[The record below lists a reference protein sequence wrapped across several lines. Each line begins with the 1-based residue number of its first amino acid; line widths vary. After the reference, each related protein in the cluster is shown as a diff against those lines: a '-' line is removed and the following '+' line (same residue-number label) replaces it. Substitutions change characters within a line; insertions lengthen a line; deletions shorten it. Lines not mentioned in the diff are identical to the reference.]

1 MGLGFAVASPCGL
14 RGTGG
19 LPACSK
25 YDYAQLRVQKPR
37 SASALFMT
45 QSSGPTKAAPAA
57 PSWQDLALKIP
68 NDFLNP
74 DYVNGVAKVTPPWDR
89 DCVRLFG
96 QTEEDIQFVFYRDTS
111 YWCPYC
117 QRVQIY
123 LEEKKVPYRFK
134 KVNLKCYGRQPGW
147 YLKIN
152 GSGSLPLLEIGR
164 RYKLESLQ
172 IMLKLEKEFPDTNP
186 LLPKDGEGKRTVERH
201 LGIEKKLTQR
211 WLRCLRAPDT
221 QQEKV
226 TAELYSTLEEVE
238 ALLEE
243 FDGPYFMGESV
254 SITDFMYAPFVERQL
269 ASLLYWRGI
278 DLFAD
283 GAHPNLNKFM
293 QAMRTRHS
301 YSALTSDTYSLVRNL
316 PPQIGPCKKAVGAES
331 IREQIEN
338 GPLMAKLSSMLIL
351 NVVDQSLIMLGSLA
365 LLKAN
370 SVWSFFIPSSCWF
383 VGDDSTL
390 GARYSA
396 AAQFINH
403 HEVVV
408 RDALRGLG
416 ERENQEL
423 HDQIDLAFRFAI
435 KTLIDGSGEVDLRDV
450 VSKKVVDAA
459 KYERKRV
466 CIPRD
471 LSPEAAVQFQGA
483 MNWLIG
489 CIE

>member
-221 QQEKV
+221 QQV
-226 TAELYSTLEEVE
+226 GGELGGKSAT
-238 ALLEE
+238 
-243 FDGPYFMGESV
+243 
-254 SITDFMYAPFVERQL
+254 
-269 ASLLYWRGI
+269 RG
-278 DLFAD
+278 
-283 GAHPNLNKFM
+283 
-293 QAMRTRHS
+293 
-301 YSALTSDTYSLVRNL
+301 
-316 PPQIGPCKKAVGAES
+316 
-331 IREQIEN
+331 
-338 GPLMAKLSSMLIL
+338 
-351 NVVDQSLIMLGSLA
+351 
-365 LLKAN
+365 N
-370 SVWSFFIPSSCWF
+370 SVF
-383 VGDDSTL
+383 
-390 GARYSA
+390 RY
-396 AAQFINH
+396 
-403 HEVVV
+403 
-408 RDALRGLG
+408 
-416 ERENQEL
+416 
-423 HDQIDLAFRFAI
+423 
-435 KTLIDGSGEVDLRDV
+435 
-450 VSKKVVDAA
+450 
-459 KYERKRV
+459 
-466 CIPRD
+466 
-471 LSPEAAVQFQGA
+471 
-483 MNWLIG
+483 
-489 CIE
+489 

>member
-338 GPLMAKLSSMLIL
+338 GPLMAKLSS
-351 NVVDQSLIMLGSLA
+351 
-365 LLKAN
+365 
-370 SVWSFFIPSSCWF
+370 
-383 VGDDSTL
+383 DDSTL